1 MFMID
6 LSFHIC
12 LEQKKPD
19 DCIVNIP
26 ILKNAKLA
34 KPFCNW
40 NMGYIKSGDKY
51 YKSLEIKLVVVNLI
65 YSLTTVYITLSI
77 YLLYIPHQW
86 CNG

>member
-6 LSFHIC
+6 LSFHLC

-34 KPFCNW
+34 KPFCITKLPDL
-40 NMGYIKSGDKY
+40 MMEESHIIY
-51 YKSLEIKLVVVNLI
+51 YQLTSETSSRCMEIQMFSNKN
-65 YSLTTVYITLSI
+65 
-77 YLLYIPHQW
+77 
-86 CNG
+86 

>member
-1 MFMID
+1 MKENIRALGILVFMSEKMFMID
-6 LSFHIC
+6 LSFHLC

-51 YKSLEIKLVVVNLI
+51 YIS
-65 YSLTTVYITLSI
+65 
-77 YLLYIPHQW
+77 H
-86 CNG
+86 